1 MNFYD
6 VLNNHK
12 SIRKYKSDKISEEK
26 LEKILGAGLRAS
38 SSGNMQTYSVIV
50 TESEELKQKLY
61 EPHFK
66 QNMVIDAPY
75 LVTFCAD
82 FRRMRHWL
90 KDSDAP
96 VHFDNFMS
104 FMIATI
110 DAVLA
115 SQNVA
120 LAAEAE
126 GLGICYM
133 GTTLASCDEIGKILK
148 CPENVFPVV
157 GFSMGFP
164 DEEIQIRDRLPLEGI
179 VHRETYQDYSSED
192 IKRIYHDR
200 ETAGWKR
207 YMDVPRLRQMI
218 EESGV
223 ENLAQVYTKV
233 KYTRDT
239 HVKFSQVILQ
249 YLQEQN
255 FFNNH

>member
-148 CPENVFPVV
+148 
-157 GFSMGFP
+157 S
-164 DEEIQIRDRLPLEGI
+164 LELSKSI
-179 VHRETYQDYSSED
+179 SSN
-192 IKRIYHDR
+192 KTVNFRI
-200 ETAGWKR
+200 
-207 YMDVPRLRQMI
+207 
-218 EESGV
+218 
-223 ENLAQVYTKV
+223 LAQIASAVPK
-233 KYTRDT
+233 R
-239 HVKFSQVILQ
+239 VKFESIEYNGTDLMIISGSAYSDQDILKLISNLNNKKLISQASLATMT
-249 YLQEQN
+249 LPQN
-255 FFNNH
+255 QQG